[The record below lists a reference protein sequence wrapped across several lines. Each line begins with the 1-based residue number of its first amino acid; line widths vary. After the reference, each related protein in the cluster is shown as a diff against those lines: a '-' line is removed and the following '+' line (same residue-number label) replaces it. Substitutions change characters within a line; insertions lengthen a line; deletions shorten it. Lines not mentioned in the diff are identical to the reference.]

1 MSLKSFGYLFVFALI
16 FIACGSSKK
25 SANSTLE
32 SQQKEIAIF
41 PYDLSEAVLFE
52 LPKILN
58 EISGLSLSENK
69 DQLVAIQDENG
80 ILFFINKK
88 TGTVEKEINF
98 QKDGDYEG
106 VAYAYGKYFVLKSS
120 GTIYEI
126 NLEEKDAKYIKH
138 KYQLSHD
145 TDHEGITYDEVS
157 DMLIIAC
164 KDSKGLQGID
174 NNTRCLYCVD
184 VKGENTEILPVITL
198 KREAVKTYL
207 LENLTMEEIEESFSK
222 IFDEGL
228 DYLHLGP
235 SGIAINP
242 LTGNYYLLSSKGKL
256 LAVVD
261 RNNKILKVIKFD
273 KKIFPQPEGI
283 TFDTDGTMYVA
294 SEKAKN
300 NTAVIGVFKVQN

>member
-1 MSLKSFGYLFVFALI
+1 MNLKSIGYLLVFILV
-16 FIACGSSKK
+16 FNACGSSKK
-25 SANSTLE
+25 NVVTNLE
-32 SQQKEIAIF
+32 PQKEVAVF
-41 PYDLSEAVLFE
+41 PYDLSKVKLFE
-52 LPKILN
+52 MPKILS

-98 QKDGDYEG
+98 QKNGDYEG
-106 VAYAYGKYFVLKSS
+106 VTYAYGKYFILKSS
-120 GTIYEI
+120 GTIYEM
-126 NLEEKDAKYIKH
+126 NLEEKEAKYIKH
-138 KYQLSHD
+138 KYQMSQD
-145 TDHEGITYDEVS
+145 TDHEGITYDPVS
-157 DMLIIAC
+157 DMLIVAC

-174 NNTRCLYCVD
+174 NNTRCLYCID
-184 VKGENTEILPVITL
+184 MKNKSSELAPIITL

-207 LENLTMEEIEESFSK
+207 LENLTKEQIDDSFAK
-222 IFDEGL
+222 IFDESL
-228 DYLHLGP
+228 DYLHVGP

-242 LTGNYYLLSSKGKL
+242 LTGNFYLLSSKGKL
-256 LAVVD
+256 LAIVD

-283 TFDTDGTMYVA
+283 VFDADGTMYIA

-300 NTAVIGVFKVQN
+300 ETAVLGVFEVQH